1 MVALDGGEGAVDGL
15 VRKDLFNTRKIGP
28 VGYIRQ
34 SIRVAF
40 IRFGAAYPDL
50 FPIFIS

>member
-1 MVALDGGEGAVDGL
+1 MVALAGGEGAVDSS
-15 VRKDLFNTRKIGP
+15 FEKIFQHPRNRTGW
-28 VGYIRQ
+28 IRQ

-50 FPIFIS
+50 VPSSFRRV